1 MASLVKSV
9 RMGEVIPGMGAQIS
23 VKVLV
28 REAKGIREAWILCD
42 VSFYLLKDYN
52 LR

>member
-9 RMGEVIPGMGAQIS
+9 RMGEVIPGIGAQVS

-28 REAKGIREAWILCD
+28 REAKGIRRAWILCD
-42 VSFYLLKDYN
+42 VSSYLLKDYN